1 MIKPAMDTETLTLD
15 YSISPHRATMSSKG
29 QVVIPAAIRHELG
42 IEPGMF
48 LVMRVAEGRIVMVP
62 QKRLTWRDLR
72 GITAGGPS
80 MTDELL
86 EDRRLERERELREEG
101 W

>member
-1 MIKPAMDTETLTLD
+1 MNTTETITLD
-15 YSISPHRATMSSKG
+15 YAALPHMATVSSKG

-42 IEPGMF
+42 IEPGTHLM
-48 LVMRVAEGRIVMVP
+48 MRVADGRVIIVP
-62 QKRLTWRDLR
+62 EKKRTWRDLR
-72 GITAGGPS
+72 GIGAGRPS
-80 MTDELL
+80 GTDMLL

>member
-1 MIKPAMDTETLTLD
+1 M
-15 YSISPHRATMSSKG
+15 
-29 QVVIPAAIRHELG
+29 VIPAQIRAALG
-42 IEPGMF
+42 IEAGT
-48 LVMRVAEGRIVMVP
+48 RVAIRQEGTRLVLEP
-62 QKRLTWRDLR
+62 QTLEAKLRLIDEMC

-80 MTDELL
+80 MTDMLL